1 MRSQIIGGVSG
12 GFLGGITG
20 ILSQRNYEDK
30 LRLEHPDWDER
41 QIRKAVNIRK
51 IKAAA
56 IGSVTG
62 GGLGV
67 AGGYGYN
74 QLPATSRKVPF
85 GVKFKSPVQ
94 STKNSLQ
101 RNSSNLAKKTG
112 TVDHDIESRLP
123 NTRDNHPRPER
134 RPYLGKGRSEAYQRQ
149 AEVVYNAKERYKSM
163 AESGEYTINSPELTE
178 AKRVADLEYKRLRAM
193 PEFEGTRDRLIVHPK
208 YKQGPSQI
216 EKFNQR
222 FNRSRL
228 TQVSQPK
235 STNPKDPKD
244 PGNGSLGFDPSQLF
258 GGNVNVKK
266 SDIIN
271 YTVWFSSSDRV
282 VCMFYDKGE
291 GTDHLTKPC
300 TLIEVPKIKR
310 EFQDKA
316 KRSHWR
322 IVDLVVAQDMD
333 EIDDLIEEYE

>member
-20 ILSQRNYEDK
+20 ILSQGNYEDK

-56 IGSVTG
+56 IGSVIG
-62 GGLGV
+62 GGLEV
-67 AGGYGYN
+67 AGGYGYD

-112 TVDHDIESRLP
+112 TVDHNIESRLP
-123 NTRDNHPRPER
+123 NTRGNHPITSKQP
-134 RPYLGKGRSEAYQRQ
+134 SEFEQLQKDRW
-149 AEVVYNAKERYKSM
+149 NAGEAVLAHEKSM
-163 AESGEYTINSPELTE
+163 DYTRSDR
-178 AKRVADLEYKRLRAM
+178 KRSSSAYNDDPTYRQLLEYKRSLDLKAHRM
-193 PEFEGTRDRLIVHPK
+193 KSFEDK
-208 YKQGPSQI
+208 KQFS
-216 EKFNQR
+216 
-222 FNRSRL
+222 
-228 TQVSQPK
+228 
-235 STNPKDPKD
+235 
-244 PGNGSLGFDPSQLF
+244 
-258 GGNVNVKK
+258 
-266 SDIIN
+266 IIN

-300 TLIEVPKIKR
+300 TLIEVPKIKQ

-333 EIDDLIEEYE
+333 EVDELIEEYE